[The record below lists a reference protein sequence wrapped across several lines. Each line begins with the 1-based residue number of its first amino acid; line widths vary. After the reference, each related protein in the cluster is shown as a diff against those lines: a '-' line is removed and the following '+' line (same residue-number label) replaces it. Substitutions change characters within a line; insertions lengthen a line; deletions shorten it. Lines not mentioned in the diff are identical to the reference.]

1 MNRPAQDF
9 LQSLERGSRVIVDQ
23 GQNGQVTGKV
33 SKVTEKLIF
42 VRLGKELRRF
52 TREDGGTFQS
62 PSSSKAWLMPFGGSH
77 E

>member
-1 MNRPAQDF
+1 MNRPTQDF

-33 SKVTEKLIF
+33 SKITEKLIF

-52 TREDGGTFQS
+52 TREDGGTFQAPS
-62 PSSSKAWLMPFGGSH
+62 PSRSWLLPV
-77 E
+77 EAA